1 MRRFIYRP
9 TFTSFFFCKRKKI
22 LKTPSTTKKKRKK
35 KSENYHAHVLICAA
49 ATDSLSCPDIWSS
62 AAMRLVA
69 GAAAPRLV
77 LSSTRSSPPRHP
89 QAIAAISSLAGVPPL
104 ASPLLGRNWLV
115 HQNAGSPAS
124 TIDSRVWCTYIY
136 TKFIYVVYK
145 FYIRCTHMKLYTYIN
160 KLCVLID

>member
-9 TFTSFFFCKRKKI
+9 TFTSFFF
-22 LKTPSTTKKKRKK
+22 LQKKKNPENAVNNQKKKGKK

-136 TKFIYVVYK
+136 KVY
-145 FYIRCTHMKLYTYIN
+145 ICR
-160 KLCVLID
+160 V

>member
-9 TFTSFFFCKRKKI
+9 TFTSIFFCKRKKI
-22 LKTPSTTKKKRKK
+22 LKTPSTTKKKKRKK

-49 ATDSLSCPDIWSS
+49 ATDSLYCPDIWSS

-115 HQNAGSPAS
+115 HQDAGSPAS

-136 TKFIYVVYK
+136 IYKVY
-145 FYIRCTHMKLYTYIN
+145 ICR
-160 KLCVLID
+160 V